1 MTQPA
6 IVSQPIAAATAAMS
20 TANLSTL
27 RLDCNRNVNLI
38 VVHCTASRCDR
49 QLTPESLD
57 RLHRQRGFTACGYHF
72 YITRDGITHVCRP
85 IDHIGAHA
93 RCFNDHSIG
102 VCYEGGLDEQGQPA
116 DTRTME
122 QKIALI
128 ALLRQL
134 RLDYPEARI
143 AGHNELSTNVHKAC
157 PCFKASREY
166 KDL

>member
-1 MTQPA
+1 M
-6 IVSQPIAAATAAMS
+6 
-20 TANLSTL
+20 NY
-27 RLDCNRNVNLI
+27 NRVRGRYGGGVRVADGYYLG
-38 VVHCTASRCDR
+38 RKYLKPD
-49 QLTPESLD
+49 QQE
-57 RLHRQRGFTACGYHF
+57 RGFADIGYHF

>member
-1 MTQPA
+1 
-6 IVSQPIAAATAAMS
+6 MS
-20 TANLSTL
+20 RRKIEWL
-27 RLDCNRNVNLI
+27 R
-38 VVHCTASRCDR
+38 
-49 QLTPESLD
+49 
-57 RLHRQRGFTACGYHF
+57 
-72 YITRDGITHVCRP
+72 
-85 IDHIGAHA
+85 
-93 RCFNDHSIG
+93 
-102 VCYEGGLDEQGQPA
+102 YEGGLDEQGQPA

>member
-1 MTQPA
+1 MLNYELLIMRQ
-6 IVSQPIAAATAAMS
+6 SQYMS
-20 TANLSTL
+20 TDDIKYLVL
-27 RLDCNRNVNLI
+27 
-38 VVHCTASRCDR
+38 HCSASRCNEDYSVE
-49 QLTPESLD
+49 QLRRD
-57 RLHRQRGFTACGYHF
+57 HKARGFYDIGYHF